1 MRPEVFLTI
10 LVLGVLSYACRF
22 GGFFLM
28 RYVTVTPR
36 VEAWLRSIPIA
47 LTGAVVG
54 PIVVNGNV
62 AEWVGLTTAIVLM
75 RVTGNEFV
83 SAIGA
88 VTGVALTRAFLP

>member
-1 MRPEVFLTI
+1 
-10 LVLGVLSYACRF
+10 
-22 GGFFLM
+22 
-28 RYVTVTPR
+28 
-36 VEAWLRSIPIA
+36 
-47 LTGAVVG
+47 
-54 PIVVNGNV
+54 VVNGNV